1 MTDNET
7 VGPVRIGMGP
17 RARRTFLRAMGALGA
32 GTLGAGALA
41 ACGQEQGA
49 AATGVGAK
57 DPETGKLVVM
67 ASPQP
72 DWIAAQTAAFQKKF
86 TIETTSSRLSGGEGL
101 AKLKAEEGNQS
112 FDVWWGSPADS
123 FVSAKKQNLL
133 AAYKSPTA
141 AEIPDKYKDKDGFWT
156 GIYVGS
162 IGFAINTKRLA
173 EKNMPEPKTW
183 DDLLKPIYKG
193 EIVMAH
199 PATSGTALTSMQTV
213 LQLKNKNETEFW
225 KWVTSFHNNVL
236 QYTRSGSGPM
246 PFLER
251 NEATIGVVFSHDIF
265 VSVEKGLPIKLTF
278 PTDGTGYEI
287 GGMALIKGAKNP
299 ASAKKWI
306 DWALTAEAQE
316 IGPTAKAYQAPTNP
330 KAKVSKPEFLQVKLI
345 NYDIEYAGST
355 EEKIRTRFTEEV
367 APQPRA

>member
-1 MTDNET
+1 MTDSDIFH
-7 VGPVRIGMGP
+7 RLSIGVDA
-17 RARRTFLRAMGALGA
+17 RSRRTFLRAMGATGMLGA
-32 GTLGAGALA
+32 SGLAA
-41 ACGQEQGA
+41 ACGGA
-49 AATGVGAK
+49 ATPTASGAK

-86 TIETTSSRLSGGEGL
+86 SIETTSSRLSGGEAL

-123 FVSAKKQNLL
+123 FVSAKKQNLIE
-133 AAYKSPTA
+133 AYKSPTA

-162 IGFAINTKRLA
+162 IGFAINTKRAA
-173 EKNMPEPKTW
+173 EKNIPEPKTW
-183 DDLLKPIYKG
+183 DDLLKPVYKG
-193 EIVMAH
+193 EIVIAH

-213 LQLKNKNETEFW
+213 LQLKNKNENDFW
-225 KWVTSFHNNVL
+225 KWVGSFHNNVL

-251 NEATIGVVFSHDIF
+251 NEATVAVVFSHDIF

-287 GGMALIKGAKNP
+287 GAMALIKGAKNK

-306 DWALTAEAQE
+306 DWALTSEAQE
-316 IGPTAKAYQAPTNP
+316 IGATAKAYQAPSNP
-330 KAKVSKPEFLQVKLI
+330 KAKVPKPEFLQVKLI

-355 EEKIRTRFTEEV
+355 EEKIRTRYTEEV
-367 APQPRA
+367 APQPKA